1 MKQIKIEKITRDGF
15 YPFGEFYDMGSPDG
29 HALCGAIHKFYPDRM
44 TTTCSGRLAFSP
56 LVVKKP
62 DSMVIT
68 QQEYHTTTEELILP
82 LDDDMI
88 IHVAPASG
96 GAVVTDKAK
105 AFLVP
110 KNTLVK
116 LKAAIWHLAPLPAT
130 AEQLTALIILPEC
143 TYANDCPVVDLSENE
158 QFELVWG

>member
-1 MKQIKIEKITRDGF
+1 MRQVKIEKITRDAF
-15 YPFGEFYDMGSPDG
+15 APFGEFYEMGNPDG

-44 TTTCSGRLAFSP
+44 TTACSGRLAFSP

-62 DSMVIT
+62 EAMVIT
-68 QQEYHTTTEELILP
+68 QQEYHVTAEELILP

-88 IHVAPASG
+88 LHVAPASG
-96 GAVVTDKAK
+96 GAVVTEYAK

-116 LKAAIWHLAPLPAT
+116 LKAAIWHLAPLPA
-130 AEQLTALIILPEC
+130 AKEQLTALIILPEC
-143 TYANDCPVVDLSENE
+143 TYAKDCPVVDLSADE
-158 QFELVWG
+158 QFEIVF

>member
-1 MKQIKIEKITRDGF
+1 MKKIKVEPITRDAF
-15 YPFGEFYDMGSPDG
+15 AQFGEFYDFTNPDG
-29 HALCGAIHKFYPDRM
+29 YPLVGAIHKFYPDRM
-44 TTTCSGRLAFSP
+44 TTACSGRLAFSP
-56 LVVKKP
+56 LVVNRP
-62 DSMVIT
+62 SSMVIT

-96 GAVVTDKAK
+96 GEVVTDYAR

-116 LKAAIWHLAPLPAT
+116 LKAAVWHLAPLPAKKDSF
-130 AEQLTALIILPEC
+130 TALIILPEC
-143 TYANDCPVVDLSENE
+143 TYANDCPVVDLSEEE
-158 QFELVWG
+158 QFEIVM

>member
-1 MKQIKIEKITRDGF
+1 MKQIKVEPINRDAF
-15 YPFGEFYDMGSPDG
+15 APFGEFYNMASPEG
-29 HALCGAIHKFYPDRM
+29 HPLCGAIHKFYPDRL
-44 TTTCSGRLAFSP
+44 TTTCQGRLAFSP
-56 LVVKKP
+56 ITVKKP
-62 DSMVIT
+62 ERMIIT

-96 GAVVTDKAK
+96 GAVVTDLAK

-116 LKAAIWHLAPLPAT
+116 IKAAIWHLAPLPAT
-130 AEQLTALIILPEC
+130 KEQLTAMIILPEC
-143 TYANDCPVVDLSENE
+143 TYANDCPVVDLSADE
-158 QFELVWG
+158 QFEIII

>member
-1 MKQIKIEKITRDGF
+1 MKKVKVMPLTRDAF
-15 YPFGEFYDMGSPDG
+15 SEFGEFYNMTEPAGY
-29 HALCGAIHKFYPDRM
+29 ALEGAIHKFYPDRM
-44 TTTCSGRLAFSP
+44 TTTCTGRLAFSP
-56 LVVKKP
+56 LVVRRP

-68 QQEYHTTTEELILP
+68 QQEYHTSTEELILP
-82 LDDDMI
+82 LNDDMI

-96 GAVVTDKAK
+96 GAVVTDHAK

-130 AEQLTALIILPEC
+130 KDELTALIILPEC
-143 TYANDCPVVDLSENE
+143 TYANDCPVVDLKEDE
-158 QFELVWG
+158 QFEIVR